1 MVMKK
6 CLLVWKELI
15 LHKRFVILLLSLT
28 DAYILKQSKFLD
40 NEIKIKTYHAL
51 EKIYRQRKLKE

>member
-15 LHKRFVILLLSLT
+15 LHKRFLILLLSLT
-28 DAYILKQSKFLD
+28 DPDILEQSKFTD
-40 NEIKIKTYHAL
+40 NELKRRKYHAS
-51 EKIYRQRKLKE
+51 EKIHRQRRLKE